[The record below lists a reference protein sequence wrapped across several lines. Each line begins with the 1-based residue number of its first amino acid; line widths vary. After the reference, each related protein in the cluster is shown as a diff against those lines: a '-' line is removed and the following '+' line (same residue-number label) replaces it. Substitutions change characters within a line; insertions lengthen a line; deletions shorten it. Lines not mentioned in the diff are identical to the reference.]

1 LNPKALVKRTFKYKK
16 AAMEFI
22 CPLCGTYRAFTL
34 RPQIAI
40 RNYLHIFMI
49 TVILVMCLYP
59 VMKLNA
65 VWLFFVVWGVYECI
79 LRMLFRKQVACPHC
93 GFDVSWYRKDV
104 KVARKQVEEFWKNKT
119 PAVKPKIVE
128 EVKSAEI
135 STL

>member
-1 LNPKALVKRTFKYKK
+1 
-16 AAMEFI
+16 MEFI

-40 RNYLHIFMI
+40 KNYLHIFMI
-49 TVILVMCLYP
+49 TVVLVMCLYP
-59 VMKLNA
+59 VMQLNS
-65 VWLFFVVWGVYECI
+65 VWVFFAVWGVYECI

-119 PAVKPKIVE
+119 TAVSIKNDEKVNL
-128 EVKSAEI
+128 AEI
-135 STL
+135 PTV